1 MSKMCVLC
9 VKMLQSRLTLWVM
22 DCSPPGSS
30 FPWIFQA
37 EYWVA
42 MGSSP
47 GDLPDPG
54 IEPGSL
60 KFPALAGEFFTTRA
74 TWEAHLPA
82 NLRDFSES
90 SLLTF
95 GPDLDLQFFPS
106 VTRGGWFIRKQ
117 CFFLGEGKGNLFSI
131 DVPPKREND
140 IVSSSSDNLCLII
153 PCWMC
158 VVKDS
163 G

>member
-1 MSKMCVLC
+1 MCVLC
-9 VKMLQSRLTLWVM
+9 AKMLQSRLTLQAVE
-22 DCSPPGSS
+22 CSPPGSS

-95 GPDLDLQFFPS
+95 GPDLDLHFFPS
-106 VTRGGWFIRKQ
+106 VTRGGWFIQKQ
-117 CFFLGEGKGNLFSI
+117 CFFLGEGNGNLFSI
-131 DVPPKREND
+131 DVPPKRKND

-153 PCWMC
+153 PCWVC

>member
-1 MSKMCVLC
+1 MCVLC
-9 VKMLQSRLTLWVM
+9 AKMLQSRLTLQVVE
-22 DCSPPGSS
+22 CSPPGSS
-30 FPWIFQA
+30 FQWIFQA

-153 PCWMC
+153 PCWVC

>member
-1 MSKMCVLC
+1 MCVLC
-9 VKMLQSRLTLWVM
+9 AKMLQSHLTLRVM
-22 DCSPPGSS
+22 DCSPLGSS
-30 FPWIFQA
+30 FQWIFQA

-42 MGSSP
+42 MSSSP
-47 GDLPDPG
+47 GYLPDPG

-60 KFPALAGEFFTTRA
+60 KFPALAGEFFTTCA

-95 GPDLDLQFFPS
+95 GPDLDLQFFYS

-117 CFFLGEGKGNLFSI
+117 CFFLGEGEWKFIFYWCAPQKGKWHTFIFFRQL
-131 DVPPKREND
+131 VPYYPLLSVCGQGFR
-140 IVSSSSDNLCLII
+140 LAQ
-153 PCWMC
+153 
-158 VVKDS
+158 
-163 G
+163 

>member
-1 MSKMCVLC
+1 MCVLC
-9 VKMLQSRLTLWVM
+9 AKMLQSHLTLRVM
-22 DCSPPGSS
+22 DCSPLGSS
-30 FPWIFQA
+30 FQWIFQA

-42 MGSSP
+42 MSSSP

-140 IVSSSSDNLCLII
+140 SFIFFRQIVPYYPLLSVCGQGFRLAQ
-153 PCWMC
+153 
-158 VVKDS
+158 
-163 G
+163 

>member
-1 MSKMCVLC
+1 MCVLC
-9 VKMLQSRLTLWVM
+9 AKMLQSRLTLQVVE
-22 DCSPPGSS
+22 CSPPGSS

-60 KFPALAGEFFTTRA
+60 KFPALAGEFFTTCA

-95 GPDLDLQFFPS
+95 GPDLYLHFFLS
-106 VTRGGWFIRKQ
+106 VARGGWLIRKQ
-117 CFFLGEGKGNLFSI
+117 CFFLGEGNGNLFST

-140 IVSSSSDNLCLII
+140 IVSSSLDNLCLII
-153 PCWMC
+153 PWMC

>member
-1 MSKMCVLC
+1 MCVLC
-9 VKMLQSRLTLWVM
+9 AKMLQSRLTLQVVE
-22 DCSPPGSS
+22 CSPPGSS

-117 CFFLGEGKGNLFSI
+117 CFWAKGNGNLFSI
-131 DVPPKREND
+131 DVPLKREND
-140 IVSSSSDNLCLII
+140 IVSSSLDNLCLII
-153 PCWMC
+153 PWMC

>member
-1 MSKMCVLC
+1 MCVLC
-9 VKMLQSRLTLWVM
+9 AKMLQSHLTLRVM
-22 DCSPPGSS
+22 DCSPLGSS
-30 FPWIFQA
+30 FQWIFQA

-42 MGSSP
+42 MSSSP
-47 GDLPDPG
+47 GYLPDPG

-60 KFPALAGEFFTTRA
+60 KFPALAGEFFTTCA

-95 GPDLDLQFFPS
+95 GPDLDLQFFYS

-140 IVSSSSDNLCLII
+140 ILSSSSDNLCLII
-153 PCWMC
+153 PCWVC

>member
-1 MSKMCVLC
+1 MCVLC
-9 VKMLQSRLTLWVM
+9 AKMLQSHLTLRVM
-22 DCSPPGSS
+22 DCSPLGSS
-30 FPWIFQA
+30 FQWIFQA

-42 MGSSP
+42 MSSSP

-60 KFPALAGEFFTTRA
+60 KFPALAGEFFTTCA

-95 GPDLDLQFFPS
+95 GPDLDLQFFYS

-117 CFFLGEGKGNLFSI
+117 CFFLGEGEWKFIFYWRAPQKGKWHSFIFL
-131 DVPPKREND
+131 
-140 IVSSSSDNLCLII
+140 DNLCLII
-153 PCWMC
+153 PWMC